1 MYYSIGEFSKLTSL
15 TPKMLKLYQ
24 EKELLI
30 PAKVDEFTK
39 YRFYNESNLETA
51 NLISFFKQFDFS
63 LAEIKEIVDNKDDGS
78 IVAELLEKQK
88 DVIEDK
94 ITKYNFV
101 MGLINEKLIRR
112 TKMTEINSASKKRSR
127 FWKIFAK
134 LLKSNIPIAES
145 PEIAEKNADKE
156 TIAVLPDIIAESL
169 QVAGKSAD
177 EETIAV
183 LPDII
188 NEVKQ
193 GNKLSDSLKKF
204 KSVFTNLEI
213 LVITTAEIDNNIAEC
228 ANGLGDILDEF
239 GFPDKNEERKN
250 TRSNYWKMY
259 TALIDLGNTIVN
271 TMPVAAEWADE
282 KIRETTDAMLNEINS
297 GSDISTTL
305 EIRPDVFTKLELE
318 VVRAGER
325 TGNLD
330 KAINSLQP
338 VIRMIEETDSETVKR
353 KVFWNELGFFLMITA
368 LPVNEI
374 LEISL
379 NYADDKLKAISEDI
393 LKDITDNKTLSSV
406 MQKYPDIFQEFETR
420 LIALGEKNGNIWKAA
435 LDIGEIL

>member
-1 MYYSIGEFSKLTSL
+1 
-15 TPKMLKLYQ
+15 
-24 EKELLI
+24 
-30 PAKVDEFTK
+30 
-39 YRFYNESNLETA
+39 
-51 NLISFFKQFDFS
+51 
-63 LAEIKEIVDNKDDGS
+63 
-78 IVAELLEKQK
+78 
-88 DVIEDK
+88 
-94 ITKYNFV
+94 
-101 MGLINEKLIRR
+101 
-112 TKMTEINSASKKRSR
+112 MTEINSASKRRSR

-134 LLKSNIPIAES
+134 LLMSNVPIAES
-145 PEIAEKNADKE
+145 PEIVGKSADEE
-156 TIAVLPDIIAESL
+156 TKAVLPDIIAESL

-177 EETIAV
+177 EETKAV

-188 NEVKQ
+188 NEIKQ

-204 KSVFTNLEI
+204 NTVFTNLEI
-213 LVITTAEIDNNIAEC
+213 LVITTAEKDNHIAEC

-305 EIRPDVFTKLELE
+305 EIRPDAFTKLELE
-318 VVRAGER
+318 IVRAGER

-330 KAINSLQP
+330 KAIKSLQP

-353 KVFWNELGFFLMITA
+353 KVFWNELGFFLMLTA
-368 LPVNEI
+368 LPLNEI

-379 NYADDKLKAISEDI
+379 NFADDNLKAMSEEI
-393 LKDITDNKTLSSV
+393 LKKIAQSGYDNEEFSAPHDVYASLPSCCQYDRDKTDKAVNTAVKA
-406 MQKYPDIFQEFETR
+406 ETHHQNHH
-420 LIALGEKNGNIWKAA
+420 ATANEKAA
-435 LDIGEIL
+435 QSNGLTAVFDAYFLVKDASVCRIR

>member
-1 MYYSIGEFSKLTSL
+1 MYYSIGEFSKLTNL

-39 YRFYNESNLETA
+39 YRFYDDSNIETA
-51 NLISFFKQFDFS
+51 NLITFFKQFDLS
-63 LAEIKEIVDNKDDGS
+63 LAEIKEIVDNQDDES
-78 IVAELLEKQK
+78 VLAELLEKQK

-112 TKMTEINSASKKRSR
+112 TKMTEINSASKQRSR

-134 LLKSNIPIAES
+134 LLMSNIPIAES
-145 PEIAEKNADKE
+145 LEIAGKSADEE
-156 TIAVLPDIIAESL
+156 TKAVLPDIIAESL

-177 EETIAV
+177 EETKAV
-183 LPDII
+183 LPEII

-204 KSVFTNLEI
+204 NTVFTNLEI
-213 LVITTAEIDNNIAEC
+213 LVITTAEKDNHIAEC

-305 EIRPDVFTKLELE
+305 EIRPDAFTKLELE
-318 VVRAGER
+318 IVRAGER

-330 KAINSLQP
+330 KAIKSLQP

-353 KVFWNELGFFLMITA
+353 KVFWNELGFFLMLTA
-368 LPVNEI
+368 LPLNEI

-379 NYADDKLKAISEDI
+379 NFADDNLKAMSEEI
-393 LKDITDNKTLSSV
+393 LKKIADKKTLSSI
-406 MQKYPDIFQEFETR
+406 MQKHPDIFQEFETR
-420 LIALGEKNGNIWKAA
+420 MTALGEKNGNVWKTA
-435 LDIGEIL
+435 LDIAEIL

>member
-1 MYYSIGEFSKLTSL
+1 MYYSIGEFSKLTNL
-15 TPKMLKLYQ
+15 TQKTLRLYQ

-30 PAKVDEFTK
+30 PAKIDEFTK
-39 YRFYNESNLETA
+39 YRFYNDSNLQTA
-51 NLISFFKQFDFS
+51 NLINFFKQFDFS
-63 LAEIKEIVDNKDDGS
+63 LAEIKEIVDNQDDGS
-78 IVAELLEKQK
+78 IVAELLEKQR

-112 TKMTEINSASKKRSR
+112 ATMTEINSASKQRSR

-134 LLKSNIPIAES
+134 LLMSN
-145 PEIAEKNADKE
+145 
-156 TIAVLPDIIAESL
+156 LPIAESL

-177 EETIAV
+177 EETKAV

-188 NEVKQ
+188 NEIKQ

-204 KSVFTNLEI
+204 NTVFTNLEI
-213 LVITTAEIDNNIAEC
+213 LVITTAEKDNHIAEC

-305 EIRPDVFTKLELE
+305 EIRPNVFTKLELE

-338 VIRMIEETDSETVKR
+338 VIRMIEEADSETVKR
-353 KVFWNELGFFLMITA
+353 QVFWKELGFFLMLTA
-368 LPVNEI
+368 LPFNEI

-379 NYADDKLKAISEDI
+379 NFADDKLKAISEDI
-393 LKDITDNKTLSSV
+393 LKEIADKKTLSSI
-406 MQKYPDIFQEFETR
+406 MQKHPDIFQEFETR
-420 LIALGEKNGNIWKAA
+420 MTALGEKNGNVWKTA
-435 LDIGEIL
+435 LDIAEIL

>member
-1 MYYSIGEFSKLTSL
+1 MYYSIGEFSKITNL
-15 TPKMLKLYQ
+15 TPKMLKIYH
-24 EKELLI
+24 EMDLLV

-39 YRFYNESNLETA
+39 YRFYNDSNIETA
-51 NLISFFKQFDFS
+51 NLINFFKQFDFS
-63 LAEIKEIVDNKDDGS
+63 LAEIKEIVDNQDDES
-78 IVAELLEKQK
+78 VLAELLEKQK

-112 TKMTEINSASKKRSR
+112 ATMTEINSASKRRSR

-134 LLKSNIPIAES
+134 LLMSNVPIAES
-145 PEIAEKNADKE
+145 PEI
-156 TIAVLPDIIAESL
+156 V
-169 QVAGKSAD
+169 GKSAD
-177 EETIAV
+177 EETKAV

-188 NEVKQ
+188 NEIKQ

-204 KSVFTNLEI
+204 NTVFTNLEI
-213 LVITTAEIDNNIAEC
+213 LVITTAEKDNHIAEC

-305 EIRPDVFTKLELE
+305 EIRPDAFTKLELE
-318 VVRAGER
+318 IVRAGER

-330 KAINSLQP
+330 KAIKSLQP

-353 KVFWNELGFFLMITA
+353 KVFWNELGFFLMLTA
-368 LPVNEI
+368 LPLNEI

-379 NYADDKLKAISEDI
+379 NFADDNLKAMSEEI
-393 LKDITDNKTLSSV
+393 LKKIADKKTLSSI
-406 MQKYPDIFQEFETR
+406 MQKHPDIFQEFETR
-420 LIALGEKNGNIWKAA
+420 MTALGEKNGNVWKTA
-435 LDIGEIL
+435 LDIAEIL